1 MIRFSPFEAQGNASY
16 FCAKTRQGLKRCA
29 AGDTDAN
36 GNAGKGD
43 TLKMERGLNNE
54 KEIPNELTIIRRS
67 GGRSRRN

>member
-43 TLKMERGLNNE
+43 TLKMEGVKNE
-54 KEIPNELTIIRRS
+54 QEI
-67 GGRSRRN
+67 